1 MSDTKQIIIY
11 LDVSGGSTEIFHC
24 GNSLND
30 SMRPFQVLTEELE
43 REGYL
48 VKSMVDILQH
58 STDAVGLVFSFHSHK
73 KYKKYLGHN
82 GLCFCS
88 FSYLE
93 PPVVKPGKYR
103 ALTELTQNF
112 AKVYLPNEQGVGYSL
127 KHSDTSKIGRVFY
140 PQNHD
145 APIPEYWNKTQRK
158 LLIMINANKRPSS
171 SSYELYSQR
180 IEAVVELSTYDAI
193 DLYGM
198 GWRSWKKKGSYYW
211 PYLKNRRTVLSVYKG
226 PVEDKYEALSNY
238 QFSLC
243 FENMVMPGYITE
255 KIFDCLF
262 VGTVPVYWGAP
273 DITDYVPA
281 NCFIDMRNFASY
293 SELYEHLISLTDED
307 VADYRRNIQQY
318 LEGDY
323 QHTFST
329 SSFVARVKAD
339 VQECIK
345 QTGTDE

>member
-1 MSDTKQIIIY
+1 MKNIIIY
-11 LDVSGGSTEIFHC
+11 LDVSGASTAALHC
-24 GNSLND
+24 GDSVNNSL
-30 SMRPFQVLTEELE
+30 RPQQLLTAELE
-43 REGYL
+43 KSGYV
-48 VKSMVDILQH
+48 VKSSSDIPTQ
-58 STDAVGLVFSFHSHK
+58 AVEGETGLFYGFHSHK
-73 KYKKYLGHN
+73 KYTHYLSRSDIH
-82 GLCFCS
+82 LCAYF
-88 FSYLE
+88 YLE
-93 PPVVKPGKYR
+93 PPVVKPGKYQ
-103 ALTELTQNF
+103 ALKKLSRDF
-112 AKVYLPNEQGVGYSL
+112 HRVYLPNVEGVGYSL
-127 KHSDTSKIGRVFY
+127 RGVGAAKLRRVFY
-140 PQNHD
+140 PQAFDNKVD
-145 APIPEYWNKTQRK
+145 ELWNKTERK
-158 LLIMINANKRPSS
+158 FLIMINANKRLSNS
-171 SSYELYSQR
+171 NCELYSKR
-180 IEAVVELSTYDAI
+180 LEAVVELSKHNAI

-198 GWRSWKKKGSYYW
+198 GWRSWKKNGSYYW
-211 PYLKNRRTVLSVYKG
+211 PYLKNRRAVLSVYKG
-226 PVEDKYEALSNY
+226 PVEDKYETLSNY

-281 NCFIDMRNFASY
+281 NCFIDMRNFDSY

-329 SSFVARVKAD
+329 SSFVTRVKAD

-345 QTGTDE
+345 LIGKDE